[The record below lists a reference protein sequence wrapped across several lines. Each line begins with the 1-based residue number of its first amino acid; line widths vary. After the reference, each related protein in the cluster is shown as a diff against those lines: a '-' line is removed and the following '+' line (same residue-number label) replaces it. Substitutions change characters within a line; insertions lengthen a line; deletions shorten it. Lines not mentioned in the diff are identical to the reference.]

1 MKIKEVK
8 IILKFLLNLDQVM
21 LTLHIKTNMEL
32 EIIEEEVDQAQGK
45 QRLELLQAQLHL
57 KC

>member
-8 IILKFLLNLDQVM
+8 IILKFLLNLGQDM

-32 EIIEEEVDQAQGK
+32 EIIEEEADQAQG
-45 QRLELLQAQLHL
+45 RQL
-57 KC
+57 